1 MKRSEWEYKKGERN
15 RREYGYKFNWSWRK
29 KEMEDGRKE
38 RNEEIELKD
47 NEKIN
52 EEGGE
57 WRDGNDVKK
66 IEN

>member
-1 MKRSEWEYKKGERN
+1 
-15 RREYGYKFNWSWRK
+15 
-29 KEMEDGRKE
+29 MEDGRKE